1 MRREDVD
8 AGVGEGR
15 VPAYDAGCGGGWVE
29 CGPCHKQ
36 RFLRYAPPEALV
48 PKGSAGCLLHAAC
61 NDLLASEAF
70 GKWLLGV
77 TELAP
82 RGMRAEVRRFRPGLD
97 YTVATGGGLGA
108 AAQLEATLCFVD
120 AGSEDKA
127 AAWGSDEVGG
137 FQCYI
142 LADDEAMAAAETYR
156 YSSLFVCARACL
168 LHWVGAPSVSS
179 FRFPGC
185 RQRFADVGGDRGCV
199 SAHLSCDLCG
209 TDMVGIALRL
219 RADRAFCVWLR
230 GDSAWWAA
238 APAPDAENGCCCC
251 GSVMPRGQN
260 ARYMVWPVPLHVWPL
275 LPCTPA
281 GASPQAQ
288 IPSQQSHAVVMQGER
303 GRRRLHH
310 FVLGRIQHTQPD
322 PAGHVPDAVCE
333 VRQLWRSWQ
342 QVGRRSGVHHGPGR

>member
-1 MRREDVD
+1 MTASIDRLRHPALQILEAMRREDAE

-15 VPAYDAGCGGGWVE
+15 VPAYDAGCSGGWGE

-36 RFLRYAPPEALV
+36 RFLRYAPPEA
-48 PKGSAGCLLHAAC
+48 PAPEASAGHLLDSAC

-142 LADDEAMAAAETYR
+142 LADDDAMAAAETYR
-156 YSSLFVCARACL
+156 YPHVTPCCVRVCVCVCACASMSPGRR
-168 LHWVGAPSVSS
+168 PS
-179 FRFPGC
+179 F
-185 RQRFADVGGDRGCV
+185 Q
-199 SAHLSCDLCG
+199 L
-209 TDMVGIALRL
+209 
-219 RADRAFCVWLR
+219 VWL
-230 GDSAWWAA
+230 
-238 APAPDAENGCCCC
+238 
-251 GSVMPRGQN
+251 
-260 ARYMVWPVPLHVWPL
+260 
-275 LPCTPA
+275 
-281 GASPQAQ
+281 
-288 IPSQQSHAVVMQGER
+288 
-303 GRRRLHH
+303 
-310 FVLGRIQHTQPD
+310 
-322 PAGHVPDAVCE
+322 
-333 VRQLWRSWQ
+333 SWL
-342 QVGRRSGVHHGPGR
+342 